1 MAVYKPSNCV
11 PFLSCWDLTQNQYI
25 SCELNSSNELITGY
39 KIKIFDVDNNLIFE
53 GKEFSPIP
61 ETVRIT
67 TETQDYTINN
77 TGLNGS
83 TLTLPLIVVSADY
96 SQDNVIYY
104 NNGEWYAKEGAASV
118 KIENFSNDDA
128 NQPYKWQIVLAQGQ
142 KMPSTGAFN
151 QEPELKYYDM
161 VIDES
166 KILSSTNNRIQ
177 SYLSENIYKDYYI
190 QLYDESNNQLG
201 VRTRISSYD
210 HSYGFIYPQENTIPQ
225 ELVDRAS
232 YFKVFKDTNDP
243 QYVSAARL
251 VNYRVKNDI
260 DKISLNGKTPSTK
273 FTLSGDVNVVS
284 NPYFTQIYD
293 GDVTSFIT
301 YSAYS
306 ENGSDVLVSEN
317 STFLVMYQGAESQRV
332 WKRVSGTAEI
342 QDISGLYHF
351 SGSFEPEGVNIKN
364 VIASVTIGKSA
375 IASYNQDSN
384 TINYTIYSKTKKC
397 AAIIR
402 YDSEGLPMP
411 IDSGSYNANNGV
423 FAFQSATYDSK
434 TNQTTIKWLR
444 PANFNTYSN
453 FINRLICVQSE
464 TRNYSTSATAENIGT
479 INQTELMFYP
489 ETAIGLYPVYED
501 GTKNLK
507 VAEVKLANSEIGKPQ
522 DFNGGII
529 SSVKVKTQPT
539 GVTLTAMSLG
549 GNKYVVKAS
558 DTYTGE
564 AIVNITYMEDRGEVF
579 KNTAGKAYIRPF
591 VGIHTGDKLF
601 YGNKFENNVTIKNI
615 DNEPN
620 SKNKYSPTW
629 YIEYDSSK
637 IFSVDEKYSIR
648 SFFKT
653 SDENPFYAK
662 PSPELIIDSK
672 QWESEGGVYQT
683 DNGHKIGTK
692 RYITVSGTFKNRNWV
707 NYQWF
712 LTDLK
717 TGYVQQSEKI
727 YRGSTQ
733 YTFYGLE
740 NEHYYLIQWVVEDE
754 YDVTWT
760 TSDEGNTFITKVIIN
775 ATEFPFDV
783 TYECETQSVLIN
795 FVRDGIVIPNPS
807 RIEMLYYYVYPVDG
821 NGNQIIGQERVP
833 YKVPINKDDKEGD
846 YYMVNSDSA
855 ADESGVVEQLPYAVT
870 YENEHMVLTNVD
882 EGKEFPSDR
891 VALME
896 YSQTKLGETANERG
910 SISVPTTDDCVFN
923 SEHILNENFCGNII
937 TYNVDVDDVSNQK
950 AHIELTLTVP
960 TPWYQDDS
968 GEYVANENRNRIILS
983 AVKKIGNLNAE
994 VTNVPLSVY
1003 RKDKDGNWVEDNKK
1017 GRWQSDNQIA
1027 SAFVNGNA
1035 KPTDNIDY
1043 LRTTHPYVTDLTGDV
1058 NKQNLDYTNI
1068 NEEGA
1073 WNSAGK
1079 ISQPLSGTKATQN
1092 EESPFSIWSDKELL
1106 LINQTKIN
1114 ETEAGN
1120 PINVYTGKY
1129 NYWHDT
1135 YENGTKYYYWH
1146 DRNDNSGELYR
1157 QTLTTEHTGRKN
1169 IGKYQMTFSIL
1180 FRDYNNPNLNS
1191 GKVMAQNITAR
1202 VFIEE
1207 IVRR

>member
-11 PFLSCWDLTQNQYI
+11 PFLSCWDLTKDQYI
-25 SCELNSSNELITGY
+25 SCELNTSNEAVTGY
-39 KIKIFDVDNNLIFE
+39 KIKILDNDNNKIFE
-53 GKEFSPIP
+53 GSEFSPIP
-61 ETVRIT
+61 ETVT
-67 TETQDYTINN
+67 VQTETRAFTQRN

-83 TLTLPLIVVSADY
+83 TLILPLIVVVGKGVSGYDNE
-96 SQDNVIYY
+96 NVIYY
-104 NNGEWYAKEGAASV
+104 DNKKWYNKNKEELA
-118 KIENFSNDDA
+118 EFSNDNA
-128 NQPYKWQIVLAQGQ
+128 NQPYKWQIVLAQRQTYSSSG
-142 KMPSTGAFN
+142 KFI
-151 QEPELKYYDM
+151 QEPEAKYYDM
-161 VIDES
+161 VIDEA
-166 KILSSTNNRIQ
+166 KILGSTGNRIQ
-177 SYLSENIYKDYYI
+177 SWLSENIYKDYYI
-190 QLYDESNNQLG
+190 QLYAADTEDANKVGDQLG

-225 ELVDRAS
+225 ELVDSAS
-232 YFKVFKDTNDP
+232 YFKIFKDTNDP
-243 QYVSAARL
+243 QYVSTARL
-251 VNYRVKNDI
+251 VNYRLATDI
-260 DKISLNGKTPSTK
+260 DEVKLGGNAPSIG
-273 FTLSGDVNVVS
+273 FTRQGNAEIVS
-284 NPYFTQIYD
+284 NPYFTQVYS
-293 GDVTSFIT
+293 GDVTNEIT
-301 YSAYS
+301 YAKYGGTTTTPLAQGTTILLMFQ
-306 ENGSDVLVSEN
+306 GSVRDNPNEEDKPVP
-317 STFLVMYQGAESQRV
+317 TY
-332 WKRVSGTAEI
+332 
-342 QDISGLYHF
+342 
-351 SGSFEPEGVNIKN
+351 N
-364 VIASVTIGKSA
+364 V
-375 IASYNQDSN
+375 
-384 TINYTIYSKTKKC
+384 
-397 AAIIR
+397 
-402 YDSEGLPMP
+402 
-411 IDSGSYNANNGV
+411 NNGV
-423 FAFQSATYDSK
+423 FAFQTAVYDSGK
-434 TNQTTIKWLR
+434 NETTIKWLR
-444 PANFNTYSN
+444 PANFNKYAD
-453 FINRLICVQSE
+453 FLNRLICVQSE
-464 TRNYSTSATAENIGT
+464 NTNYSTSATAENLGT
-479 INQTELMFYP
+479 INKTELMFYE

-501 GTKNLK
+501 GTKTLK
-507 VAEVKLANSEIGKPQ
+507 VAEVELPNSEIGKPQ

-529 SSVKVKTQPT
+529 SSVKVETQPT

-549 GNKYVVKAS
+549 GNKYIVNVTQG
-558 DTYTGE
+558 TYTGD
-564 AIVNITYMEDRGEVF
+564 AIVNITYMEDKGEVF

-629 YIEYDSSK
+629 YIEYDSNR

-754 YDVTWT
+754 YGVTWT

-833 YKVPINKDDKEGD
+833 YKVHINKDNG

-855 ADESGVVEQLPYAVT
+855 ADESGVVEQLPYTVT

-882 EGKEFPSDR
+882 KEKEFPSDQ

-937 TYNVDVDDVSNQK
+937 TYNVDVDDVNYQK

-968 GEYVANENRNRIILS
+968 GKYVANENRNRIILS

-994 VTNVPLSVY
+994 VTNIPLSVY
-1003 RKDKDGNWVEDNKK
+1003 QKDKKGNWVEANKE

-1027 SAFVNGNA
+1027 SAFVKGNA
-1035 KPTDNIDY
+1035 TLTDNVDY

-1058 NKQNLDYTNI
+1058 KIINEKTLGYTNI

-1079 ISQPLSGTKATQN
+1079 ISQPLSSTQATQKVD
-1092 EESPFSIWSDKELL
+1092 SPFSIWSDKKLL
-1106 LINQTKIN
+1106 LINQTKIS

-1120 PINVYTGKY
+1120 PINVYTGEY
-1129 NYWHDT
+1129 NYWHDKD
-1135 YENGTKYYYWH
+1135 ESGNYYYWH
-1146 DRNDNSGELYR
+1146 DRNDNSGKLYR
-1157 QTLTTEHTGRKN
+1157 QTLTTEHTGREN

-1202 VFIEE
+1202 VFIKK
-1207 IVRR
+1207 VRGGN

>member
-11 PFLSCWDLTQNQYI
+11 PFLSCWDLTKDQYI
-25 SCELNSSNELITGY
+25 SCELNTSNEAVTGY
-39 KIKIFDVDNNLIFE
+39 KIKILDNDNNTIFE
-53 GKEFSPIP
+53 GSEFSPIP
-61 ETVRIT
+61 ETVT
-67 TETQDYTINN
+67 VQTETRAFTQRN

-83 TLTLPLIVVSADY
+83 TLILPLIVVVGKGVSGYDNE
-96 SQDNVIYY
+96 NVIYY
-104 NNGEWYAKEGAASV
+104 DNKKWYNKNKEELA
-118 KIENFSNDDA
+118 EFSNDNA
-128 NQPYKWQIVLAQGQ
+128 NQPYKWQIVLAQRQTYSSSG
-142 KMPSTGAFN
+142 KFI
-151 QEPELKYYDM
+151 QEPEAKYYDM
-161 VIDES
+161 VIDEA
-166 KILSSTNNRIQ
+166 KILGSTGNRIQ
-177 SYLSENIYKDYYI
+177 SWLSENIYKDYYI
-190 QLYDESNNQLG
+190 QLYGSNDKQLG

-225 ELVDRAS
+225 ELVDKAS
-232 YFKVFKDTNDP
+232 YFKIFKDTNDP
-243 QYVSAARL
+243 QYVSTARL
-251 VNYRVKNDI
+251 VNYRLKTDI
-260 DKISLNGKTPSTK
+260 DKVALGNKLPINTESFDGRFKP
-273 FTLSGDVNVVS
+273 SGDLSVVS
-284 NPYFTQIYD
+284 NPYFTQVYE
-293 GDVTSFIT
+293 GDVTGDIT
-301 YSAYS
+301 YKSYGGESISPLAQ
-306 ENGSDVLVSEN
+306 GT
-317 STFLVMYQGAESQRV
+317 TFLLMYQGDTNAEQ
-332 WKRVSGTAEI
+332 KPT
-342 QDISGLYHF
+342 Y
-351 SGSFEPEGVNIKN
+351 N
-364 VIASVTIGKSA
+364 V
-375 IASYNQDSN
+375 
-384 TINYTIYSKTKKC
+384 
-397 AAIIR
+397 
-402 YDSEGLPMP
+402 
-411 IDSGSYNANNGV
+411 NNGV
-423 FAFQSATYDSK
+423 FAFQSAEFKDGK
-434 TNQTTIKWLR
+434 TTIKWLR
-444 PANFNTYSN
+444 PANFNKYAD
-453 FINRLICVQSE
+453 FLNRLICVQSE
-464 TRNYSTSATAENIGT
+464 NTNYSTSATAENLGT
-479 INQTELMFYP
+479 INKTELMFYK

-501 GTKNLK
+501 GTKTLK

-529 SSVKVKTQPT
+529 SSVKVETQPT

-558 DTYTGE
+558 DTYTGD
-564 AIVNITYMEDRGEVF
+564 AIVNITYMEDKGEVF
-579 KNTAGKAYIRPF
+579 KNVAGKAYIRPF

-601 YGNKFENNVTIKNI
+601 YSNKFENNVTIKNI

-620 SKNKYSPTW
+620 SKNKYNPTW
-629 YIEYDSSK
+629 YIEYDSNR

-754 YDVTWT
+754 YGVTWT

-807 RIEMLYYYVYPVDG
+807 RIEMLYYYVYPVDE

-833 YKVPINKDDKEGD
+833 YKVYIDKEETRRG
-846 YYMVNSDSA
+846 YYMVNNDSA
-855 ADESGVVEQLPYAVT
+855 ADESSVVEQLPYTVT

-882 EGKEFPSDR
+882 EGKELPSDHL
-891 VALME
+891 ALME

-923 SEHILNENFCGNII
+923 SEHILNANFCGNII
-937 TYNVDVDDVSNQK
+937 TYNVDVDDVNYQK

-960 TPWYQDDS
+960 TPWYQDDN

-994 VTNVPLSVY
+994 VTNIPLSVY
-1003 RKDKDGNWVEDNKK
+1003 QKNAEGNWVEVNKDEDNKK

-1027 SAFVNGNA
+1027 SAFVNGKA
-1035 KPTDNIDY
+1035 PFTDNVDY
-1043 LRTTHPYVTDLTGDV
+1043 LRTTHPYVTDLTGDKINV
-1058 NKQNLDYTNI
+1058 QESKYTNI

-1079 ISQPLSGTKATQN
+1079 ISQPLSSTKDTQN
-1092 EESPFSIWSDKELL
+1092 AKSPFSIWSDKELL

-1114 ETEAGN
+1114 EKEAGN

-1157 QTLTTEHTGRKN
+1157 QTLTTEHTGRQN
-1169 IGKYQMTFSIL
+1169 ISNYQMTFSIL

-1191 GKVMAQNITAR
+1191 GQVMAQNITAR
-1202 VFIEE
+1202 VFIKK
-1207 IVRR
+1207 VGGGN

>member
-11 PFLSCWDLTQNQYI
+11 PFLSCWDLTKDQYI
-25 SCELNSSNELITGY
+25 SCELNTSNEAVTGY
-39 KIKIFDVDNNLIFE
+39 KIKILDNDNNTIFE
-53 GKEFSPIP
+53 GSEFSPIP
-61 ETVRIT
+61 ETVT
-67 TETQDYTINN
+67 VQTETRAFTQRN

-83 TLTLPLIVVSADY
+83 TLILPLIVVVGKGVSGYDNE
-96 SQDNVIYY
+96 NVIYY
-104 NNGEWYAKEGAASV
+104 DNKKWYNKNKEELA
-118 KIENFSNDDA
+118 EFSNDNA
-128 NQPYKWQIVLAQGQ
+128 NQPYKWQIVLAQRQ
-142 KMPSTGAFN
+142 TYSSSREFI
-151 QEPELKYYDM
+151 QEPEAKYYDM
-161 VIDES
+161 VIDEA
-166 KILSSTNNRIQ
+166 KILGSTGNRIQ
-177 SYLSENIYKDYYI
+177 SWFSENIYKDYYI
-190 QLYDESNNQLG
+190 QLYDSNNKQLG

-225 ELVDRAS
+225 ELVDSAS
-232 YFKVFKDTNDP
+232 YFKIFKDTNDP
-243 QYVSAARL
+243 QYVSTARL
-251 VNYRVKNDI
+251 VNYKLATDI
-260 DKISLNGKTPSTK
+260 DKVVFKKKDGTAVETTLATNGE
-273 FTLSGDVNVVS
+273 FHLIGNVNIVA
-284 NPYFTQIYD
+284 NPYFEQVYQ
-293 GDVTSFIT
+293 GDMTPYIT
-301 YSAYS
+301 YQSYGVGDDSPLAQ
-306 ENGSDVLVSEN
+306 GT
-317 STFLVMYQGAESQRV
+317 TFLLMYQGDTNAEQ
-332 WKRVSGTAEI
+332 KPT
-342 QDISGLYHF
+342 Y
-351 SGSFEPEGVNIKN
+351 N
-364 VIASVTIGKSA
+364 V
-375 IASYNQDSN
+375 
-384 TINYTIYSKTKKC
+384 
-397 AAIIR
+397 
-402 YDSEGLPMP
+402 
-411 IDSGSYNANNGV
+411 NNGV
-423 FAFQSATYDSK
+423 FAFQSAEFKDGK
-434 TNQTTIKWLR
+434 TTIKWLR
-444 PANFNTYSN
+444 PANFNKYAD
-453 FINRLICVQSE
+453 FLNRLICVQSE
-464 TRNYSTSATAENIGT
+464 NTNYSTSATAENLGT
-479 INQTELMFYP
+479 INKTELMFYK
-489 ETAIGLYPVYED
+489 ETAIGLYPVYKD
-501 GTKNLK
+501 GTKTLK
-507 VAEVKLANSEIGKPQ
+507 VAKVELSNSEIGKPQ

-529 SSVKVKTQPT
+529 SSVKVETQPT

-558 DTYTGE
+558 DTYTGD
-564 AIVNITYMEDRGEVF
+564 AIVNITYMEDKGEVF

-591 VGIHTGDKLF
+591 VGIHTRDKLF

-620 SKNKYSPTW
+620 SENKYNPTW
-629 YIEYDSSK
+629 CIKYDSNE

-754 YDVTWT
+754 YGVTWT

-795 FVRDGIVIPNPS
+795 FVRDGIVIPNSS
-807 RIEMLYYYVYPVDG
+807 RIEMLYYYVYPVDE

-833 YKVPINKDDKEGD
+833 YKVYIDKEETMRGH
-846 YYMVNSDSA
+846 YMVSA
-855 ADESGVVEQLPYAVT
+855 EQLPYTVT
-870 YENEHMVLTNVD
+870 YENECMTLTNVD
-882 EGKEFPSDR
+882 DGKELPPDH

-896 YSQTKLGETANERG
+896 YTQTKLRETANERG

-937 TYNVDVDDVSNQK
+937 TYNVDVDDVNYQK
-950 AHIELTLTVP
+950 AHIELTLTAP
-960 TPWYQDDS
+960 MPWYQDDS
-968 GEYVANENRNRIILS
+968 GKYVANENRNRIILS

-1003 RKDKDGNWVEDNKK
+1003 QKDEEGNWVEVNKE

-1027 SAFVNGNA
+1027 SAFVKNSASLNE
-1035 KPTDNIDY
+1035 NVDY
-1043 LRTTHPYVTDLTGDV
+1043 LQTTHPYVTNLTGKVKIV
-1058 NKQNLDYTNI
+1058 NQQITDYTNI

-1073 WNSAGK
+1073 WNSTGK
-1079 ISQPLSGTKATQN
+1079 ISQPLSSTETTQKAD
-1092 EESPFSIWSDKELL
+1092 SPFSIWSDKELL
-1106 LINQTKIN
+1106 LINQTKIS
-1114 ETEAGN
+1114 ETEAGD
-1120 PINVYTGKY
+1120 PINVYTGGY
-1129 NYWHDT
+1129 NYWHDKD
-1135 YENGTKYYYWH
+1135 ENGNYYYYWH
-1146 DRNDNSGELYR
+1146 DRNDASGELYR
-1157 QTLTTEHTGRKN
+1157 QILTTEHTGRKN

-1191 GKVMAQNITAR
+1191 GQVMAQNITAR
-1202 VFIEE
+1202 VFIKK
-1207 IVRR
+1207 VGGGN

>member
-11 PFLSCWDLTQNQYI
+11 PFLSCWDLTKDQYI
-25 SCELNSSNELITGY
+25 SCELNTSNEAVTGY
-39 KIKIFDVDNNLIFE
+39 KIKILDNDNNTIFE
-53 GKEFSPIP
+53 GSEFSPIP
-61 ETVRIT
+61 ETVT
-67 TETQDYTINN
+67 VQTETRAFTQRN

-83 TLTLPLIVVSADY
+83 TLILPLIVVVGKGVSGYDNE
-96 SQDNVIYY
+96 NVIYY
-104 NNGEWYAKEGAASV
+104 DNKKWYNKNKEELA
-118 KIENFSNDDA
+118 EFSNDNA
-128 NQPYKWQIVLAQGQ
+128 NQPYKWQIVLAQRQTYSSSG
-142 KMPSTGAFN
+142 KFI
-151 QEPELKYYDM
+151 QEPEAKYYDM
-161 VIDES
+161 VIDEA
-166 KILSSTNNRIQ
+166 KILGSTGNRIQ
-177 SYLSENIYKDYYI
+177 SWLSENIYKDYYI
-190 QLYDESNNQLG
+190 QLYDSNNKQLG

-225 ELVDRAS
+225 ELVDSAS
-232 YFKVFKDTNDP
+232 YFKIFKDTNDP
-243 QYVSAARL
+243 QYVSTARL
-251 VNYRVKNDI
+251 VNYRLKTDI
-260 DKISLNGKTPSTK
+260 D
-273 FTLSGDVNVVS
+273 NVVLGGKLPKDKFHLIGDATIVA
-284 NPYFTQIYD
+284 NPYFAQVYE
-293 GDVTSFIT
+293 GDVTGDIT
-301 YSAYS
+301 FKNYGGA
-306 ENGSDVLVSEN
+306 SDSPLAQG
-317 STFLVMYQGAESQRV
+317 TTILLMYQGDTNAEQ
-332 WKRVSGTAEI
+332 KPT
-342 QDISGLYHF
+342 Y
-351 SGSFEPEGVNIKN
+351 N
-364 VIASVTIGKSA
+364 V
-375 IASYNQDSN
+375 
-384 TINYTIYSKTKKC
+384 
-397 AAIIR
+397 
-402 YDSEGLPMP
+402 
-411 IDSGSYNANNGV
+411 NNGV
-423 FAFQSATYDSK
+423 FAFQSAEFKDGK
-434 TNQTTIKWLR
+434 TTIKWLR
-444 PANFNTYSN
+444 PANFNKYAD
-453 FINRLICVQSE
+453 FLNRLICVQSE
-464 TRNYSTSATAENIGT
+464 NTNYSTSATAENLGT
-479 INQTELMFYP
+479 INKTELMFYK
-489 ETAIGLYPVYED
+489 ETAMGLYPVYED
-501 GTKNLK
+501 GTKTLK
-507 VAEVKLANSEIGKPQ
+507 VAEVELPNSEIGKPQ

-564 AIVNITYMEDRGEVF
+564 AIVNITYMEDKGEVF

-629 YIEYDSSK
+629 YIEYDSNK

-754 YDVTWT
+754 YGVTWT

-775 ATEFPFDV
+775 VTEFPFDV

-833 YKVPINKDDKEGD
+833 YKVPINKDDKEGN

-855 ADESGVVEQLPYAVT
+855 ADESGVVEQLPYTVT

-882 EGKEFPSDR
+882 KEKEFPSDQ

-896 YSQTKLGETANERG
+896 YSQTKLGETANERS

-923 SEHILNENFCGNII
+923 SEHILNANFCGNII
-937 TYNVDVDDVSNQK
+937 TYNVDVDDVNYQK

-1035 KPTDNIDY
+1035 TLTENVDY
-1043 LRTTHPYVTDLTGDV
+1043 LRTTHPYVTDLTGGKINEQIRDV
-1058 NKQNLDYTNI
+1058 EGNWVYANI

-1079 ISQPLSGTKATQN
+1079 ISQPLSSTKDTPNAK
-1092 EESPFSIWSDKELL
+1092 SPFSIWSDKELL
-1106 LINQTKIN
+1106 LINQTKIS
-1114 ETEAGN
+1114 EKEAGN

-1157 QTLTTEHTGRKN
+1157 QTLTTEHTGRQN
-1169 IGKYQMTFSIL
+1169 IGNYQMTFSIL

-1191 GKVMAQNITAR
+1191 GQVMAQNITAR

>member
-11 PFLSCWDLTQNQYI
+11 PFLSCWDLTKDQYI
-25 SCELNSSNELITGY
+25 SCELNTSNEAVTGY
-39 KIKIFDVDNNLIFE
+39 KIKILDNDNNTIFE
-53 GKEFSPIP
+53 GSEFSPIP
-61 ETVRIT
+61 ETVT
-67 TETQDYTINN
+67 VQTETRAFTQRN

-83 TLTLPLIVVSADY
+83 TLILPLIVVVGKGVSGYDNE
-96 SQDNVIYY
+96 NVIYY
-104 NNGEWYAKEGAASV
+104 DNKKWYNKNKEELA
-118 KIENFSNDDA
+118 EFSNDNA
-128 NQPYKWQIVLAQGQ
+128 NQPYKWQIVLAQRQTYSSSG
-142 KMPSTGAFN
+142 KFI
-151 QEPELKYYDM
+151 QEPEAKYYDM
-161 VIDES
+161 VIDEA
-166 KILSSTNNRIQ
+166 KILGSTGNRIQ
-177 SYLSENIYKDYYI
+177 SWLSENIYKDYYI
-190 QLYDESNNQLG
+190 QLYDSNNKQLG

-225 ELVDRAS
+225 ELVDSAS
-232 YFKVFKDTNDP
+232 YFKIFKDTNDP
-243 QYVSAARL
+243 QYVSTARL
-251 VNYRVKNDI
+251 VNYRLATDI
-260 DKISLNGKTPSTK
+260 DKVVFKKKDGTAVETTLATNGE
-273 FTLSGDVNVVS
+273 FHLIGNVNIVA
-284 NPYFTQIYD
+284 NPYFEQVYQ
-293 GDVTSFIT
+293 GDMTPYIT
-301 YSAYS
+301 YQSYGVGDDSPLAQ
-306 ENGSDVLVSEN
+306 GTTIL
-317 STFLVMYQGAESQRV
+317 LMYQGDTNA
-332 WKRVSGTAEI
+332 KPKPT
-342 QDISGLYHF
+342 Y
-351 SGSFEPEGVNIKN
+351 N
-364 VIASVTIGKSA
+364 V
-375 IASYNQDSN
+375 
-384 TINYTIYSKTKKC
+384 
-397 AAIIR
+397 
-402 YDSEGLPMP
+402 
-411 IDSGSYNANNGV
+411 NNGV
-423 FAFQSATYDSK
+423 FAFQSAVYDSGK
-434 TNQTTIKWLR
+434 NETTIKWLR
-444 PANFNTYSN
+444 PANFNKYAD
-453 FINRLICVQSE
+453 FLNRLICVQSE
-464 TRNYSTSATAENIGT
+464 NTNYSTSATAENLGT
-479 INQTELMFYP
+479 INKTELMFYN

-501 GTKNLK
+501 GTKTLK
-507 VAEVKLANSEIGKPQ
+507 VAKVELPNSEIGKPQ

-539 GVTLTAMSLG
+539 GVTLTATSLG

-558 DTYTGE
+558 DTYTGI
-564 AIVNITYMEDRGEVF
+564 AIVNITYMEDKGEVF

-591 VGIHTGDKLF
+591 VGIHMGDKLF

-620 SKNKYSPTW
+620 SENKYSPTW
-629 YIEYDSSK
+629 YIEYDSNK

-727 YRGSTQ
+727 YRGSTE

-754 YDVTWT
+754 YGVTWT

-833 YKVPINKDDKEGD
+833 YKVPINKDDKKGD
-846 YYMVNSDSA
+846 YYMVN
-855 ADESGVVEQLPYAVT
+855 SGVVEQLPYTVT

-882 EGKEFPSDR
+882 EGKEFPSDQ

-896 YSQTKLGETANERG
+896 YSQTKLAETANERG

-937 TYNVDVDDVSNQK
+937 TYNVDVDDVNYQRQ

-994 VTNVPLSVY
+994 VTNIPLSVY
-1003 RKDKDGNWVEDNKK
+1003 QKNSEGNWVEVNKE

-1027 SAFVNGNA
+1027 SAFVNGKA
-1035 KPTDNIDY
+1035 KLTDNIDY
-1043 LRTTHPYVTDLTGDV
+1043 LRTTRPYVTDLTGDV
-1058 NKQNLDYTNI
+1058 EIINKQPNEQILDYAKDYTNI

-1079 ISQPLSGTKATQN
+1079 ISQPLSSTKDTQK
-1092 EESPFSIWSDKELL
+1092 EKSSFSIWSDKELL

-1129 NYWHDT
+1129 NYWHD
-1135 YENGTKYYYWH
+1135 YWQDEDENRNYYYWH

-1202 VFIEE
+1202 VFILDLTQEE
-1207 IVRR
+1207 IQGGN